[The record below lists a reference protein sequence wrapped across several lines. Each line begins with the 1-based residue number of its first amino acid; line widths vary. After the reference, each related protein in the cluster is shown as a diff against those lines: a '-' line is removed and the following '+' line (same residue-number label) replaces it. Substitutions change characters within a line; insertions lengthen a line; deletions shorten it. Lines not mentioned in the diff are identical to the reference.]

1 MSAKLSASVTGV
13 RWWPQYNPRMMTNA
27 RACPVRF
34 RSVRSF
40 GVAIL
45 LVTTLLSGA
54 PARAADTDATPPVPD
69 TLQQRIA
76 ACTACHGVHGEG
88 TPGSGYFPR
97 LAGKPAAYLARQM
110 QDFQNGL
117 RKYAPM
123 EYTVRQLP
131 PAYMREIAEY
141 FAAQQVPYGRSPLP
155 PVSAATLARGEE
167 LIGKGD
173 PARRIPACSSCH
185 GSQLTGVEPSTPGL
199 VGLPYDYISAQLGS
213 WRTHTRATVAPD
225 CMAEVA
231 SRLGASD
238 ITAVAAA
245 LASRELPADTHPQP
259 AGSVKPPLACGV
271 LGAPGDPS

>member
-1 MSAKLSASVTGV
+1 MITAPFPVRLFVLVAVFVVAMAGSSAS
-13 RWWPQYNPRMMTNA
+13 
-27 RACPVRF
+27 
-34 RSVRSF
+34 
-40 GVAIL
+40 
-45 LVTTLLSGA
+45 
-54 PARAADTDATPPVPD
+54 RAADAPTIPD

-76 ACTACHGVHGEG
+76 ACTSCHGEHGEG

-131 PAYMREIAEY
+131 PAYMQEIAEY
-141 FAAQQVPYGRSPLP
+141 FAAQQVPYARSALP
-155 PVSAATLARGEE
+155 KLPAETLQRGDA
-167 LIGKGD
+167 LIAKGD
-173 PARRIPACSSCH
+173 PARKIPACSSCH

-213 WRTHTRATVAPD
+213 WRTHTRSTVAPD
-225 CMAEVA
+225 CMATVA
-231 SRLGASD
+231 SRLSASD

-245 LASRELPADTHPQP
+245 LASRELPADTRAQA
-259 AGSVKPPLACGV
+259 AGSVTPPLSCGV
-271 LGAPGDPS
+271 LGGTGDHL